1 MPSLSCWSDK
11 FFTSFKVCSES
22 KYTKPATNVSAKTG
36 VDVMNNAMITNVA
49 ANNNFVCGSLAAD
62 ATTMRFD
69 RITSSYSNVI
79 RRLPQQKDRIRI
91 VPLEVMVTSLLAGFY
106 VTSLLSNAY
115 RILEAMSPILHGFLL
130 QQVSTS
136 PAMMESRPCSPRP

>member
-1 MPSLSCWSDK
+1 
-11 FFTSFKVCSES
+11 
-22 KYTKPATNVSAKTG
+22 
-36 VDVMNNAMITNVA
+36 
-49 ANNNFVCGSLAAD
+49 
-62 ATTMRFD
+62 MRFD

-130 QQVSTS
+130 QQVSSTS
-136 PAMMESRPCSPRP
+136 PAMMESRPCSPRPVQKRRESFSLNFKAAPQTGEIRTGIPWNHREPLCQTISIRLIDRLNLLRRFRRLN